1 MKFLC
6 QNNEGLYK
14 DNIYYSKKIYNYEY
28 YKNKYPDKY
37 HLSKLKEF
45 YKKILPKKCFKSI
58 YSALYNDKYY
68 PFEDPDFTNDFIN
81 NYFNFIPM
89 KLDNANGLI
98 DKYSMKIFISS
109 FLSHIIGGNNSSKKE
124 QNLLREGYII
134 SVTNHEIGHCFVLIN
149 YYMENARISIE
160 TPRKKSI
167 DDKDIEGGYHIEY
180 ALYGRKLET
189 INIQQALY
197 LLNEKNY
204 DKSFLEFQEGFN
216 NITKDDITIDGIFK
230 GMVKDINIDEIHSN
244 KDNYKNP
251 YIALNKKNIL
261 EKVIIYKIKDDVIGK
276 RYDEKTYKYFH

>member
-1 MKFLC
+1 M
-6 QNNEGLYK
+6 
-14 DNIYYSKKIYNYEY
+14 I
-28 YKNKYPDKY
+28 
-37 HLSKLKEF
+37 
-45 YKKILPKKCFKSI
+45 KILK
-58 YSALYNDKYY
+58 A
-68 PFEDPDFTNDFIN
+68 
-81 NYFNFIPM
+81 
-89 KLDNANGLI
+89 
-98 DKYSMKIFISS
+98 
-109 FLSHIIGGNNSSKKE
+109 
-124 QNLLREGYII
+124 
-134 SVTNHEIGHCFVLIN
+134 
-149 YYMENARISIE
+149 
-160 TPRKKSI
+160 
-167 DDKDIEGGYHIEY
+167 DIVEY